1 MVTQCKMCGNSIEV
15 RDRRRRFCDG
25 CREARKHMFDKAAVQ
40 ALRDRARQKRKQE
53 QEELEG
59 LRVENEML
67 REEVIRL
74 KSILGEPYDF

>member
-1 MVTQCKMCGNSIEV
+1 
-15 RDRRRRFCDG
+15 
-25 CREARKHMFDKAAVQ
+25 MFDKAAVQ